1 MEQSHAGNRAAG
13 GPLFGIALDLLAHR
27 GRQVEITA
35 PTERR
40 VTFDLVDFYHN
51 ESQLFGVDTLKRD
64 LTDSGR
70 ILEELRPGFDSGIYQ
85 PPMVSKTMPLAR
97 AQQAYEL
104 VSKGER
110 GRVVLKPR

>member
-1 MEQSHAGNRAAG
+1 
-13 GPLFGIALDLLAHR
+13 
-27 GRQVEITA
+27 
-35 PTERR
+35 
-40 VTFDLVDFYHN
+40 
-51 ESQLFGVDTLKRD
+51 LFGVDRLKRD

-70 ILEELRPGFDSGIYQ
+70 ILEELRPGFDSSIYQ
-85 PPMVSKTMPLAR
+85 APIVSKTVPLAH

>member
-1 MEQSHAGNRAAG
+1 
-13 GPLFGIALDLLAHR
+13 
-27 GRQVEITA
+27 
-35 PTERR
+35 
-40 VTFDLVDFYHN
+40 VDFYHN

-70 ILEELRPGFDSGIYQ
+70 ILEELRSGFDSGIYQ
-85 PPMVSKTMPLAR
+85 PPIVSKTMPLVN